1 MGKLRCVT
9 KTGNENTYTLF
20 STGVNPLKKI
30 HNHDVVRSELLQ
42 ISYTPH
48 SIYDG
53 MRSTQ
58 VLMPAIY
65 QRTGLPESLQD
76 KTIKELSKIK
86 SP

>member
-9 KTGNENTYTLF
+9 KTANENTYTLF

-53 MRSTQ
+53 MRST
-58 VLMPAIY
+58 
-65 QRTGLPESLQD
+65 
-76 KTIKELSKIK
+76 
-86 SP
+86 

>member
-9 KTGNENTYTLF
+9 KTGDENTYTLF
-20 STGVNPLKKI
+20 STGVNPLKKR
-30 HNHDVVRSELLQ
+30 HNHEVTRSDLLS

-53 MRSTQ
+53 MRSTK
-58 VLMPAIY
+58 VLIPAID
-65 QRTGLPESLQD
+65 QTTGLPESLQD